1 MMVVLSRLVQY
12 LLTTFLYFV
21 IFLGILIVI
30 YYIAL
35 NECVVLD
42 PCLHSD
48 FDAVGFIILYWSL
61 LYLFIYREQ
70 KSFYIAFDKK
80 KLSKANQTSS
90 PAQTSFFICT
100 GDSGSAGYWPRV
112 RSRPKNLKYW
122 SDNYEQVHIRKPET

>member
-1 MMVVLSRLVQY
+1 MMVVLSRWVQY

-48 FDAVGFIILYWSL
+48 FDAVGFIILYL
-61 LYLFIYREQ
+61 
-70 KSFYIAFDKK
+70 SFYIYLFTVDKK
-80 KLSKANQTSS
+80 VFT
-90 PAQTSFFICT
+90 
-100 GDSGSAGYWPRV
+100 
-112 RSRPKNLKYW
+112 
-122 SDNYEQVHIRKPET
+122 